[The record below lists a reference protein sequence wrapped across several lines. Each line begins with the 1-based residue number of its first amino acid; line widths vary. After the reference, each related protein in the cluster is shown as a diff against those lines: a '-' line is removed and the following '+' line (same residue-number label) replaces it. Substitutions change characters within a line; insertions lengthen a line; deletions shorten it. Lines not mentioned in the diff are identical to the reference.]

1 MSWRWMLLVPAVW
14 VAAPAAAQEPQA
26 AQQQGEAA
34 DTVAVEAGAA
44 WRLSRPAGDVLL
56 PVRQAWDTEAPAP
69 PAVLAPS
76 SQSRA
81 LMIAGAAL
89 FVAGILTNGDAGAV
103 LMLAGAGVGAY
114 GVYLHF
120 R

>member
-1 MSWRWMLLVPAVW
+1 MLLVSAVW
-14 VAAPAAAQEPQA
+14 VAAPAAAQKPQA
-26 AQQQGEAA
+26 VQEQGEVV
-34 DTVAVEAGAA
+34 DTVALETGAA
-44 WRLSRPAGDVLL
+44 WRLSRPAGDLLL
-56 PVRQAWDTEAPAP
+56 PVRQAWDTEAPA